1 MMMWSS
7 VLGAPPP
14 PANNPASGNQP
25 PATAMPQTS
34 AAASNAAVAAPPAP
48 ATPPAA
54 AGTGHAF
61 PTPGPP
67 LHLESGTYQTER
79 VWMQPFPTKPAWP
92 TPAAKDA
99 EGEKKE

>member
-1 MMMWSS
+1 MWSMPMHA
-7 VLGAPPP
+7 GA
-14 PANNPASGNQP
+14 
-25 PATAMPQTS
+25 QTTPG
-34 AAASNAAVAAPPAP
+34 VQ
-48 ATPPAA
+48 TPPAQLPRPA
-54 AGTGHAF
+54 ATGRAHAF

>member
-1 MMMWSS
+1 M
-7 VLGAPPP
+7 
-14 PANNPASGNQP
+14 
-25 PATAMPQTS
+25 
-34 AAASNAAVAAPPAP
+34 
-48 ATPPAA
+48 